1 MKPLDVASYRRV
13 NESFRRRLVCH
24 VGIDCGFFV
33 ELQYM
38 VNAMLYCLAHR
49 IRFQMYSDDA
59 NFGTGIGWTEY
70 FLPFCEEVHE
80 TFHHRCNFHRPPS
93 WHQILRLCNNQK
105 SLSPLAWKL
114 KAILKNWA
122 GRLLAFQ
129 AYEEYVLLSQDVPP
143 IPEQY
148 YCIPE
153 LGIDGDYMAI
163 FSLLSRMV
171 WRLQPDVLHQRDAY
185 KSELSLPSV
194 YAGVQIRGGDKA
206 TETRLVDG
214 ETIIRK
220 LELCDGDC
228 VFILTDDYSQYQ
240 RAKTVFPKL
249 KLMTLCQSDEKGY
262 HHRQFCQEDPQSKKD
277 AILRLI
283 TSVDILLGGRSF
295 AGSIITGPSVF
306 IMKLRHD
313 DPLVQ
318 AVDCPKEELSSAL
331 QLPIYA
337 RSIVSIKSLII
348 KNNV

>member
-1 MKPLDVASYRRV
+1 M
-13 NESFRRRLVCH
+13 
-24 VGIDCGFFV
+24 
-33 ELQYM
+33 
-38 VNAMLYCLAHR
+38 
-49 IRFQMYSDDA
+49 
-59 NFGTGIGWTEY
+59 
-70 FLPFCEEVHE
+70 
-80 TFHHRCNFHRPPS
+80 
-93 WHQILRLCNNQK
+93 
-105 SLSPLAWKL
+105 
-114 KAILKNWA
+114 
-122 GRLLAFQ
+122 
-129 AYEEYVLLSQDVPP
+129 
-143 IPEQY
+143 
-148 YCIPE
+148 
-153 LGIDGDYMAI
+153 
-163 FSLLSRMV
+163 
-171 WRLQPDVLHQRDAY
+171 
-185 KSELSLPSV
+185 
-194 YAGVQIRGGDKA
+194 QIRGGDKA
-206 TETRLVDG
+206 TETRLVDV